1 MTSERPRFP
10 IGLTL
15 AAAVVFAICC
25 RARGLA
31 VAARGWKAHELARI
45 EALKNAPPQPIG
57 PVLARAATGADAS
70 FTRVAADC
78 GPDSRAA
85 GYRLTTDNGEWIARA
100 QALCTLASGPYPGIL
115 VDRGFSAASRG
126 ATRAPDSVLPPPTH
140 VVGVLY
146 DSRPRPAPLLKAS
159 SSESL
164 TFKKSAAPE
173 QPVPYILVAESETP
187 PAPGVKPAPYPDAAA
202 NLEYVG
208 SYAPTWFGLAGVA
221 ACFYAAML
229 WRRYHP
235 KR

>member
-15 AAAVVFAICC
+15 AAVIVFAICVGLGVWQLQ
-25 RARGLA
+25 RAA
-31 VAARGWKAHELARI
+31 WKAHALARI
-45 EALKNAPPQPIG
+45 EALKSAPPQPIG

-78 GPDSRAA
+78 GPDSHAV

-100 QALCTLASGPYPGIL
+100 QALCILASGPYPGIL
-115 VDRGFSAASRG
+115 VDRGFFAASRG
-126 ATRAPDSVLPPPTH
+126 ATSAPDSVLPPPTH

-146 DSRPRPAPLLKAS
+146 DSRPRSAPLLKAS
-159 SSESL
+159 TSTSL
-164 TFKKSAAPE
+164 TFKKGAAPE
-173 QPVPYILVAESETP
+173 QPVPYILVAEAETP
-187 PAPGVKPAPYPDAAA
+187 PAPGVTPAPYPDAAT

-229 WRRYHP
+229 WRRYYP

>member
-15 AAAVVFAICC
+15 AAAAVFAICVGLGVWQLQ
-25 RARGLA
+25 RAA
-31 VAARGWKAHELARI
+31 WKAQQLKQIA
-45 EALKNAPPQPIG
+45 ALKNAAPQPIE
-57 PVLARAATGADAS
+57 PVFARAAGGADAS

-78 GPDSRAA
+78 APGSSQAP
-85 GYRLTTDNGEWIARA
+85 YKLTTDNGEWIARA
-100 QALCTLASGPYPGIL
+100 RATCRLASGPYDGVL
-115 VDRGFSAASRG
+115 VDRGFVAASRG
-126 ATRAPDSVLPPPTH
+126 VVTEPLTLRPPPMH
-140 VVGVLY
+140 VEGVLY
-146 DSRPRPAPLLKAS
+146 RSAEPLPWLARPA
-159 SSESL
+159 
-164 TFKKSAAPE
+164 
-173 QPVPYILVAESETP
+173 PYILVVERETP
-187 PAPGVKPAPYPDAAA
+187 APPGVTPAPYPDAAG